1 MCVFSRFFEKQGN
14 VSKVKNKVFSLFC
27 SVSNADAANK
37 FSLLLKSYLE
47 TQSVKFHLLKRKEG
61 CFNLGSFIIELYYE
75 VSNDFLIII
84 SCNLLTDWKDFLDKE
99 ERHCVKLAILFCY
112 VSAAKYILLF
122 CV

>member
-1 MCVFSRFFEKQGN
+1 M
-14 VSKVKNKVFSLFC
+14 KNKVLSFFVVCQMQMLPTSFPFAK
-27 SVSNADAANK
+27 VV
-37 FSLLLKSYLE
+37 E

-61 CFNLGSFIIELYYE
+61 CFNLRSFIIELYSK

-84 SCNLLTDWKDFLDKE
+84 SCNLVTDWKDFLDKE
-99 ERHCVKLAILFCY
+99 ERHCVKLAILFYY

>member
-1 MCVFSRFFEKQGN
+1 MCVFTIFREARQCFKSEQQ
-14 VSKVKNKVFSLFC
+14 SLQLFC

-37 FSLLLKSYLE
+37 FSFLLKSYLE